1 MTKDELT
8 LLRANILGGLNE
20 YIKETIISDE
30 QWIFWVTYGL
40 PDECDEE
47 TLMEIAEDGED
58 FWRMLHTVST
68 VLDPENWEED

>member
-8 LLRANILGGLNE
+8 LLRANILGGINE
-20 YIKETIISDE
+20 YIKETMICDE
-30 QWIFWVTYGL
+30 QWFFWATYGL

-47 TLMEIAEDGED
+47 TLMEIAEDEED
-58 FWRMLHTVST
+58 FHRLLKVASD

>member
-20 YIKETIISDE
+20 YIKATCEDETDWE
-30 QWIFWVTYGL
+30 LWVTLGL

-47 TLMEIAEDGED
+47 TLMEIAENGND
-58 FWRMLHTVST
+58 FWRLLRIASSV
-68 VLDPENWEED
+68 VDQEDE

>member
-8 LLRANILGGLNE
+8 LLRANILGGINE
-20 YIKETIISDE
+20 YIKEAMDSDE
-30 QWIFWVTYGL
+30 QWLFWVTYGL

-58 FWRMLHTVST
+58 FYKMLRIASSA
-68 VLDPENWEED
+68 LDWDFDED

>member
-1 MTKDELT
+1 MTKGELT
-8 LLRANILGGLNE
+8 LLRANILGGINE
-20 YIKETIISDE
+20 YIKETMESDE

-58 FWRMLHTVST
+58 FYKMLRIASSA
-68 VLDPENWEED
+68 LDWDFDED

>member
-8 LLRANILGGLNE
+8 LLRANILGGINE
-20 YIKETIISDE
+20 YIRETMESDE

-47 TLMEIAEDGED
+47 TLMEIAEDGKDFYKLLRIASSALDWDFDED
-58 FWRMLHTVST
+58 
-68 VLDPENWEED
+68 

>member
-40 PDECDEE
+40 PDDCDEE

-58 FWRMLHTVST
+58 FERLLRVASS
-68 VLDPENWEED
+68 VLDEESWLED

>member
-8 LLRANILGGLNE
+8 LLRANILGGINE
-20 YIKETIISDE
+20 YIKEAMESDE
-30 QWIFWVTYGL
+30 QWLFWVTYGL

-58 FWRMLHTVST
+58 FWRMLHIAST
-68 VLDPENWEED
+68 VLDPENWEDE